1 MKVLLRCGLVM
12 VLVTTAGWASDE
24 KKTDARRDG
33 LTGPVRTVSARE
45 DKTDFDLN
53 QKDWPVLVGIDG
65 CKQCEYDRNGA
76 LTRYGQLVEREFR
89 GDRYQIVR
97 DERGKVVEQVKLG
110 ADGDIAGRILY
121 GPYGI
126 IAQSDYVGGVLG
138 FHSEW
143 SYDSNGHLRELVQYD
158 GDNQVQTLTLRQTD
172 ASGNIKEEWCY
183 QSGGQL
189 SYHTVD
195 TLDPRTDVWTWTNYA
210 EDGSVKVAIE
220 TQNGKVHFYRQNVD
234 DPNVFGQHFFL
245 DPIGNTQHSFR
256 GNADGTYDD
265 VMTIYP
271 DEKLHN
277 PDRLEWRDG
286 TGTLRLQVE
295 YEYVVDGQGNW
306 TTRRTWVWTP
316 ELAEKKLYKVDLRT
330 LTYWGN

>member
-33 LTGPVRTVSARE
+33 LAGPVRTVSARE

-76 LTRYGQLVEREFR
+76 LTRYGQLVEGEFR

-143 SYDSNGHLRELVQYD
+143 
-158 GDNQVQTLTLRQTD
+158 
-172 ASGNIKEEWCY
+172 
-183 QSGGQL
+183 
-189 SYHTVD
+189 
-195 TLDPRTDVWTWTNYA
+195 
-210 EDGSVKVAIE
+210 
-220 TQNGKVHFYRQNVD
+220 
-234 DPNVFGQHFFL
+234 
-245 DPIGNTQHSFR
+245 
-256 GNADGTYDD
+256 
-265 VMTIYP
+265 
-271 DEKLHN
+271 
-277 PDRLEWRDG
+277 
-286 TGTLRLQVE
+286 
-295 YEYVVDGQGNW
+295 
-306 TTRRTWVWTP
+306 
-316 ELAEKKLYKVDLRT
+316 
-330 LTYWGN
+330 